1 MFLQIIIYYLFR
13 SKKGEALKTFIVIMA
28 TVILGILIWGLILG
42 PGENSLIGQATRI
55 FNSTIDQLKTIV
67 P

>member
-1 MFLQIIIYYLFR
+1 MCLRLITYCLFKR
-13 SKKGEALKTFIVIMA
+13 KGVLMKTFIVIIA

-42 PGENSLIGQATRI
+42 PGDNSLFSQASRLLDHGI
-55 FNSTIDQLKTIV
+55 EQLQTI